1 MAGLL
6 LSEEL
11 LGMDG
16 LAAAG
21 VEEPLLDLS
30 TPSAKLWYDVIL
42 RAILDT
48 QHTIKVSGDWDAP
61 GAKIGR
67 LNTSHHLDWF
77 FFSDESAFTW
87 AVEHIATDGKEDAAR
102 ELFVRAYKNL
112 KKRKFMGLR
121 LHGSRATRRQEL

>member
-1 MAGLL
+1 MAGIL

-11 LGMDG
+11 LGIDG
-16 LAAAG
+16 LAMAG
-21 VEEPLLDLS
+21 EAETLLDLS
-30 TPSAKLWYDVIL
+30 TPAAKLWYDVIL

-48 QHTIKVSGDWDAP
+48 QHVIKVSGKWDSP
-61 GAKIGR
+61 GAKVGR

-77 FFSDESAFTW
+77 FFSDDSAFSW
-87 AVEHIATDGKEDAAR
+87 AVEHIATDGKEDAAK
-102 ELFVRAYKNL
+102 ELFIRAYKNL